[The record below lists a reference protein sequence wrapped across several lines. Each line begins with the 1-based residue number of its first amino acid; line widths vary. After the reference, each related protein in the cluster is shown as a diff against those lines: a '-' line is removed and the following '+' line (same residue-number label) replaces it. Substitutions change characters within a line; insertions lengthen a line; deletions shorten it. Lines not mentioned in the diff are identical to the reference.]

1 MIIIRK
7 RNPEEPLPMELLL
20 LADPSAEM
28 VASYAERGEC
38 WLLADGDESPIG
50 AYVLLPTRP
59 ATLELVNVAVAEE
72 RQGQGLGKRLVL
84 HAVERAR
91 ELGAATLEVG
101 TGNSSIGQLALYQ
114 RCGFRIAGVDRD
126 FFVRHYDEPIVE
138 NGIPCV
144 DMIRLSMDL
153 PRSDAGAGTSGPR

>member
-38 WLLADGDESPIG
+38 WLLADGDGPPIG